1 MNDYLVYV
9 VKQGD
14 RWDLL
19 AWKFYGDPYKY
30 EIIIRANP
38 QYLRLPYPPT
48 GAKLQIPIIE
58 EDTEEVITAPW
69 QTE

>member
-1 MNDYLVYV
+1 MITYL

-14 RWDLL
+14 RWDTI
-19 AWKFYGDPYKY
+19 AYKMYGDPYKY
-30 EIIIRANP
+30 EIILRANP
-38 QYLRLPYPPT
+38 QYLGLPYPPA

-58 EDTEEVITAPW
+58 EDTEETITAPW